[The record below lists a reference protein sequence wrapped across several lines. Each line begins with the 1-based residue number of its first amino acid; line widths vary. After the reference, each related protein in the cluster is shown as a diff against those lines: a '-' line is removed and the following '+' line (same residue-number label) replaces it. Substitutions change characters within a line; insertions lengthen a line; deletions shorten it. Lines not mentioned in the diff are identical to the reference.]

1 MVPGATRPCWASSQ
15 AVPIDGWP
23 ANGSSVSGVKM
34 RSAYV
39 APPAASASLG
49 SSGMAVSLR
58 WNSRAIACSWRVSS
72 PSAPWT
78 TASGFPAK
86 AVSVNTSTTSYCRR
100 SIRATLLR
108 PSCRGVPRGARRST
122 GRGALALR
130 TVSGASKVFI
140 ARLAGVTVFDPGGDQ
155 VGRIRDVV
163 VSMGAPRAPAR
174 VNGLV
179 VEVPM
184 RRRIFLPMTR
194 VTAVDPGQVITTGV
208 VNMRRFERR
217 TTESLVLGELL
228 DRRVQLLETGE
239 SVTVLDVSMEQTRTR
254 DWVLSQVHVRKG
266 PTGGFRRRGETLT
279 VEWPEVSGFAIR
291 EENQGAA
298 NLLATF
304 EKLRPVDLAGVL
316 HELSPKRR
324 AEVAAAL
331 DDEKLAD
338 VLEELPEDDQVEILG
353 FLAQE
358 RAADVLEAMAPDDAA
373 DLLGELPPE
382 QAEQLLELMEPD
394 EAEDVRRLLSYDE
407 YTAGG
412 MMTPEPVV
420 LSPDATVAEALARM
434 RNPDYTPALAAQV
447 YVCRPPL
454 DTPTGRFIGVAHF
467 QRLLREP
474 PSALVSGVCD
484 TDLEPLSPEATLPQV
499 TTYLAT
505 YNLVAAPVV
514 DSDDHLLGAVTIDDV
529 LDHLL
534 PEDWRHA
541 DEGPQDAADEA

>member
-1 MVPGATRPCWASSQ
+1 M
-15 AVPIDGWP
+15 
-23 ANGSSVSGVKM
+23 
-34 RSAYV
+34 
-39 APPAASASLG
+39 
-49 SSGMAVSLR
+49 
-58 WNSRAIACSWRVSS
+58 
-72 PSAPWT
+72 
-78 TASGFPAK
+78 
-86 AVSVNTSTTSYCRR
+86 
-100 SIRATLLR
+100 ATLLT
-108 PSCRGVPRGARRST
+108 GAGRRVVHL
-122 GRGALALR
+122 RALTLAP
-130 TVSGASKVFI
+130 VSGASKVFI
-140 ARLAGVTVFDPGGDQ
+140 ARLAGVFVFDPGGDQ

-163 VSMGAPRAPAR
+163 VSFGAPRTPPR
-174 VNGLV
+174 VIGLV

-184 RRRIFLPMTR
+184 RRRIFLPMSR
-194 VTAVDPGQVITTGV
+194 VTAVDAGQVITTGV

-217 TTESLVLGELL
+217 PAETLVLGDLL
-228 DRRVQLLETGE
+228 DRRVELVETHQP
-239 SVTVLDVSMEQTRTR
+239 VTVLDVAMEMTRTR

-266 PTGGFRRRGETLT
+266 PSGGFRRRGETLT
-279 VEWPEVSGFAIR
+279 VEWDEVSGFAIH

-304 EKLRPVDLAGVL
+304 DKLRPADLANVL
-316 HELSPKRR
+316 HELSAKRR

-394 EAEDVRRLLSYDE
+394 EAEDVRRLLVYDE

-412 MMTPEPVV
+412 MMTTEPVI
-420 LSPDATVAEALARM
+420 LPPHATVAEALARV
-434 RNPDYTPALAAQV
+434 RSAELTPALASQV

-454 DTPTGRFIGVAHF
+454 ETPTGRFVGIAYT

-474 PSALVSGVCD
+474 PSAMVSGVCD
-484 TDLEPLSPEATLPQV
+484 TDLEPVPPTAVLPEV
-499 TTYLAT
+499 TRYLAT
-505 YNLVAAPVV
+505 YNLVALPVV
-514 DSDDHLLGAVTIDDV
+514 DENNHLLGAVTVDDV

-534 PEDWRHA
+534 PDDWREA
-541 DEGPQDAADEA
+541 DDDD